1 VSPPDRL
8 ASLDPGRV
16 LACPDGSVDEFVH
29 VHDAAGRVTD
39 RAAFGRRIA
48 DGERSYRFVPQRRAP
63 GGQAVTA
70 ARQAHALGAEVTL
83 FGHCDDPTFELPFD
97 VRSLGAPA
105 EVTVCT
111 FPGSDLM
118 FATDG
123 PDLADCDAAILREA
137 GAYDAPA
144 DAAVVTN
151 AVSVPRIDEVLRG
164 FRADDAPLV
173 FDPGPITGIG
183 ADRAAELRDAL
194 RALGE
199 RRPVVVSPNREETRA
214 FAAALDV
221 DGPAGLRDSLGVEAV
236 VVHSDPTT
244 TVATADGSVDI
255 DTPDVK
261 RVGRTGGGDC
271 FVGALATALS
281 GGWSVREASELG
293 VACAAYRVATAEV
306 GDREALR

>member
-1 VSPPDRL
+1 
-8 ASLDPGRV
+8 V

-48 DGERSYRFVPQRRAP
+48 DGERSYRFIPQRRTP

-83 FGHCDDPTFELPFD
+83 FGHCDDPIFALPFA
-97 VRSLGAPA
+97 VRSLGSPA

-123 PDLADCDAAILREA
+123 PDLADCDAALLRDA

-144 DAAVVTN
+144 DAVVVSN
-151 AVSVPRIDEVLRG
+151 AVSVPHIDDVLRG
-164 FRADDAPLV
+164 FGAADSPVV
-173 FDPGPITGIG
+173 FDPGPITGVG
-183 ADRAAELRDAL
+183 ADRAADLRDAL
-194 RALGE
+194 RTLGE

-214 FAAALDV
+214 FATALDV
-221 DGPAGLRDSLGVEAV
+221 DGSAGLRESLGVAAV

-244 TVATADGSVDI
+244 TVATADGTVDI
-255 DTPDVK
+255 DTPVVE

-271 FVGALATALS
+271 FVGALASALS

-293 VACAAYRVATAEV
+293 VACAAHRVATNEI
-306 GDREALR
+306 GDRETLR

>member
-1 VSPPDRL
+1 MIASDRL
-8 ASLDPGRV
+8 DALDPGRV
-16 LACPDGSVDEFVH
+16 VTCPDGSVDEFVH

-63 GGQAVTA
+63 GGQSVTA

-83 FGHCDDPTFELPFD
+83 FGHCDGPLFEFPFD
-97 VRSLGAPA
+97 VHSLGSPA

-123 PDLADCDAAILREA
+123 PDLADCDAALLREA

-144 DAAVVTN
+144 DAVVVAN
-151 AVSVPRIDEVLRG
+151 AVSVPSVDDVLRG
-164 FRADDAPLV
+164 FGADDAPVV
-173 FDPGPITGIG
+173 FDPGPIMGIG
-183 ADRAAELRDAL
+183 VDRAVDLRDAL
-194 RALGE
+194 GSLAE

-214 FAAALDV
+214 FAGALGIEGPAAL
-221 DGPAGLRDSLGVEAV
+221 RDALGVVAV
-236 VVHSDPTT
+236 VVHSNPKT
-244 TVATADGSVDI
+244 TVATADGTVDI
-255 DTPDVK
+255 DTPDVE

-281 GGWSVREASELG
+281 SGWSVREASELG
-293 VACAAYRVATAEV
+293 VICATHRVGTNEI
-306 GDREALR
+306 GDRETLR